1 MYLAGRMVA
10 LMAARLVLYLAALWV
25 GRKDLSS
32 AAPMAGLL
40 DKPWVELKVFH
51 LAAQKADHSGHRL
64 VDTMVVVM
72 AVPMVGKKALHL
84 GS

>member
-1 MYLAGRMVA
+1 M
-10 LMAARLVLYLAALWV
+10 AALWV

-32 AAPMAGLL
+32 AAPMAGSL

-51 LAAQKADHSGHRL
+51 LAAQKADHSGHCL
-64 VDTMVVVM
+64 VDKMVVMM
-72 AVPMVGKKALHL
+72 AVLLVAHLVAHL